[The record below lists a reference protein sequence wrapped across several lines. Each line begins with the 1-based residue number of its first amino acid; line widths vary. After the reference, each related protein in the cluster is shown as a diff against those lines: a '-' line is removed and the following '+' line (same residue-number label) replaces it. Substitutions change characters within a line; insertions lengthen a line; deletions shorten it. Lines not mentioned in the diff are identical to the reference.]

1 MIRVKTK
8 LNFDKIETFLKD
20 SSTSK
25 KFLPILEKYGKQGV
39 QALQSATPVNSGNT
53 ASSWSYEIV
62 NNGHEYS
69 ISFSNSNINN
79 GVNIAIILQYGHGT
93 RNGGYVQGRDY
104 INPAIKQV
112 FDEMT
117 NELSK
122 EVGHL

>member
-20 SSTSK
+20 SSASK

-62 NNGHEYS
+62 NKGNEYS

>member
-20 SSTSK
+20 NSTSK